1 MTALLAIDIGTS
13 STKAALYTTR
23 DELPARYNL
32 SYRAQIS
39 QTGWAEQDPFD
50 WWEAA
55 WKCTREIIHAAG

>member
-39 QTGWAEQDPFD
+39 QTGGTE
-50 WWEAA
+50 
-55 WKCTREIIHAAG
+55 